1 MLYSG
6 TVATPSGNRY
16 WFASR
21 WSVCY
26 DYECR
31 YTLADA
37 NGAGIWR
44 MYAMFYARPSST
56 YAVTPDDVI
65 GVRPVVSLKSTL
77 KVDTTNS
84 GDGSGLNKAIVLV
97 N

>member
-1 MLYSG
+1 
-6 TVATPSGNRY
+6 
-16 WFASR
+16 
-21 WSVCY
+21 
-26 DYECR
+26 
-31 YTLADA
+31 
-37 NGAGIWR
+37 

-56 YAVTPDDVI
+56 YSVTPDNVI

-84 GDGSGLNKAIVLV
+84 GDGRGLNKAIVLV